1 MIKSLTTTGIGSLP
15 FTDAQEAVR
24 FSLSACDIPFWP
36 QLPARSFLESMIPQY
51 AEGFPGI
58 VFDETREK
66 VYVRDDPEGL
76 NAFYE
81 ALSEDREFPL
91 SEKVA
96 PGCAE
101 FIRATEGCSHDA
113 LKGQITGPM
122 TFSLGLKMEDG
133 RSVFASEELR
143 EVSLLLLKKKAEW
156 QIKELSGH
164 AGSVIIFIDEPI
176 LSAIGSSSYLGVSE
190 DETLRMLTEIVSFIK
205 EAGGIPG
212 IHCCGRA
219 DWGLLMRTGT
229 MILNFDAFDFYD
241 SFRLYP
247 EDLKGYLQRGG
258 YIASGIVPTT
268 DAINETSPD
277 ELRDRMLFQ
286 MDDLSRLTGGMDVA
300 GHLILTP
307 SCGAGGRSR
316 EEAEKVFSYLRRL
329 KESLL

>member
-15 FTDAQEAVR
+15 FIDAQEAVR
-24 FSLSACDIPFWP
+24 FTLSACDIPFWP
-36 QLPARSFLESMIPQY
+36 QLPARSYLESMIPQY
-51 AEGFPGI
+51 AEGFPGV
-58 VFDETREK
+58 VFDEKKER
-66 VYVRDDPEGL
+66 VYVRDDPEDL
-76 NAFYE
+76 NIFYE
-81 ALSEDREFPL
+81 AFSENREFPL
-91 SEKVA
+91 SEEVA

-101 FIRATEGCSHDA
+101 FLRATEGHRYDA

-133 RSVFASEELR
+133 RSVFANEELR

-156 QIKELSGH
+156 QIKELSVR
-164 AGSVIIFIDEPI
+164 ARSVIIFIDEPI

-190 DETLRMLTEIVSFIK
+190 EETMRMLTDIVSFIK
-205 EAGGIPG
+205 EAGAVPG

-229 MILNFDAFDFYD
+229 TIINFDAFDFYD

-247 EDLKGYLQRGG
+247 EDLKEHLQRGG

-268 DAINETSPD
+268 DAINDTGLD
-277 ELRDRMLFQ
+277 ELRDKILFQ
-286 MDDLSRLTGGMDVA
+286 MDDLSRLTGGMDVS
-300 GHLILTP
+300 GRLILTP

-329 KESLL
+329 KETLL